1 MTDPFII
8 PSAEPF
14 YIPGGKTG
22 CLLLH
27 GFTGTPKEM
36 RFLGESLAADGYT
49 VLSPRLFAHATRPTD
64 ITRARWWDWL
74 ASVEDGLNL
83 LKGSTQ
89 RQVVMGLSMG
99 GILSLITA
107 ARYNVAGAVSFSTP
121 CDLPAAPWQK
131 ALLPLLGLLDLHV
144 GKGKPDWRDTQVMKG
159 HIDYPYYSTLAV
171 MELNKLIQVM
181 RAELSSIHIPL
192 LFVQSRGEYS
202 ISPNSMDYLY
212 DHVSSTEKSKLWVE
226 NSGHV
231 VIEEPEKEKIFTAV
245 KSFLKRI
252 PGSA

>member
-1 MTDPFII
+1 MTGSLII

-14 YIPGGKTG
+14 YIPGGRTG

-49 VLSPRLFAHATRPTD
+49 VLAPRLFAHATHPSD
-64 ITRARWWDWL
+64 MTRARWWDWL

-89 RQVVMGLSMG
+89 HQVVMGLSMG

-107 ARYNVAGAVSFSTP
+107 ARYHVDAAVSFSTP
-121 CDLPAAPWQK
+121 CDLPAARWQK
-131 ALLPLLGLLDLHV
+131 TLLPVLGLLDLHV
-144 GKGKPDWRDTQVMKG
+144 GKGKPDWRDTQVMKD

-171 MELNKLIQVM
+171 MELNKLIKVM
-181 RAELSSIHIPL
+181 RAELNRIQVPMM
-192 LFVQSRGEYS
+192 FVQSRGEYS
-202 ISPNSMDYLY
+202 ISPDSMDYLF
-212 DHVSSTEKSKLWVE
+212 DHVSSMDKSKLWVE

-231 VIEEPEKEKIFTAV
+231 VIEEPEREKIFTAV

-252 PGSA
+252 TGST

>member
-49 VLSPRLFAHATRPTD
+49 VLAQRLFAHATRPTD

-144 GKGKPDWRDTQVMKG
+144 GKGKPDWRDTQVMKD